1 MAELNEL
8 PVAFH
13 SMSRIQHHLGL
24 REHWIFYYLTDRA
37 AASACESGGADR
49 EANHFLDVPRDW
61 PLKCSTDTL
70 SSTESDI
77 RVETLEFTYSSS
89 ERSVPIV

>member
-1 MAELNEL
+1 L
-8 PVAFH
+8 PFIRGLAFNTT
-13 SMSRIQHHLGL
+13 
-24 REHWIFYYLTDRA
+24 WVF
-37 AASACESGGADR
+37 ESIGYS
-49 EANHFLDVPRDW
+49 FTSPIVPRLLLVNLVELTGRPIVSWMFHETW